1 MKNTDRY
8 NELIVER
15 EQILYDLEYAQSLK
29 LLNVEEFVDLKLRLA
44 EVEEELKDIEKEDIP
59 TEFYILTKEVY
70 DKINDDVYYI
80 TLGEY
85 MNDEEALEAYKEEQL
100 FLLSEFGES
109 YAVSEEPGVFKIED
123 DEAQAVLLLI
133 KVEAE

>member
-8 NELIVER
+8 NELVIER
-15 EQILYDLEYAQSLK
+15 EQILYDLEYAKGLK
-29 LLNVEEFVDLKLRLA
+29 LLNVEEYVDLKLRLA
-44 EVEEELKDIEKEDIP
+44 EIEEELKEIEKEDMP